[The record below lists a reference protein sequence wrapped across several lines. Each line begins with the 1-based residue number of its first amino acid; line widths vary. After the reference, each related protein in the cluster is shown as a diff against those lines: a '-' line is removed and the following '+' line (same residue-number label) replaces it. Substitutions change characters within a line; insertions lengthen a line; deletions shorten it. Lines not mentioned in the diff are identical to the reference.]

1 MNNDSVNGA
10 LCTSERRGHCA
21 LNNISILIFRKSWYS
36 TDASKRS
43 CHHHISMS
51 KIFWC
56 DEFCL
61 SELRASL
68 CLSPYIFE
76 TPCWPLSPCPI
87 LDSGPNL
94 NWTPGLGICQRHLMA
109 ALVLNERYKTRF
121 LSKYASRAFELWMF
135 VNIHLLWVQ
144 IKEKGMFLLHHIM
157 ILHRI

>member
-1 MNNDSVNGA
+1 MGPYAHQKGGDIV
-10 LCTSERRGHCA
+10 CW
-21 LNNISILIFRKSWYS
+21 ISRSWFFASHDTQLMLRKW
-36 TDASKRS
+36 S

-87 LDSGPNL
+87 LDFGPNL
-94 NWTPGLGICQRHLMA
+94 NWTPGLGICQRHFMA
-109 ALVLNERYKTRF
+109 ARVLNERYKTRF
-121 LSKYASRAFELWMF
+121 LSKYASRAFELWRF
-135 VNIHLLWVQ
+135 VNIYLLRVK
-144 IKEKGMFLLHHIM
+144 IKENKMFLWDHIM
-157 ILHRI
+157 TLHRI